1 MPKQA
6 TFPGGIHPP
15 DSKEATRDKQIE
27 PLALPAQVILPLQQH
42 IGAPVE
48 CVVAKGDEVKVGDI
62 VAKAGGFVSVPIHA
76 TVSGKV
82 KAVGSQMHP
91 AGVAMDAVV
100 IESDGEDTW
109 ADGVIVER
117 DWRQIDIDQL
127 KKMIQDAGVVGL
139 GGAAFPTHV
148 KLSPPAD
155 KKIDTLLINGAECEP
170 FLNADYRQMLERTED
185 LIEGIKLVVRI
196 LGCESSL
203 VAVEDNK
210 PEALAKLGSLLEGE
224 HGIEAAPLKT
234 KYPQGGEK
242 QLVEALTGRQVPSG
256 GLPMDVG
263 CVIQNV
269 STILSIYDAVTK
281 GRPLIEKVVTI
292 TGAVKNPGNYLVR
305 VGTSVLDVLTQV
317 EGEISENLGK
327 VIMGGPMMG
336 LALPGLDVPVLKGT
350 NGLVLMEHPV
360 PFAAHDTCIRCGSC
374 VDTCPVRLVPCEL
387 ALYAENERW
396 DKCREYNVKDCIE
409 CGSCSYTC
417 PAGRNLVQLIRYG
430 KYTVMNEDR
439 QKKDK
444 K

>member
-15 DSKEATRDKQIE
+15 DSKEATREKKIE
-27 PLALPAQVILPLQQH
+27 PLALPSQVILPLQQH
-42 IGAPVE
+42 IGQPVE
-48 CVVAKGDEVKVGDI
+48 CVVAKGDEVKVGDEI
-62 VAKAGGFVSVPIHA
+62 AKAGGFVSVPIHA

-82 KAVGSQMHP
+82 KAVSRQMHP
-91 AGVAMDAVV
+91 AGMAMDAVV
-100 IESDGEDTW
+100 IDSDGEDTW
-109 ADGVIVER
+109 ADGVLTER
-117 DWRQIDIDQL
+117 DWQQIDIDQL
-127 KKMIQDAGVVGL
+127 KKMIQDAGIVGL

-148 KLSPPAD
+148 KLSPPAG

-196 LGCESSL
+196 LGCESTM

-210 PEALAKLGSLLEGE
+210 PEALAKLDSLLEKE
-224 HGIEAAPLKT
+224 HGIVAAPLKT

-269 STILSIYDAVTK
+269 STILSIYDAVTR
-281 GRPLIEKVVTI
+281 GRPLIDKVVTI

-305 VGTSVLDVLTQV
+305 IGMSVQDVLTQV
-317 EGEISENLGK
+317 DGEISENLGK

-350 NGLVLMEHPV
+350 NGLVLMENPV
-360 PFAAHDTCIRCGSC
+360 PISVHDTCIRCGGC
-374 VDTCPVRLVPCEL
+374 VDACPVRLVPCEL
-387 ALYAENERW
+387 ALFAENERW
-396 DKCREYNVKDCIE
+396 DKCREYNVNDCIE

>member
-1 MPKQA
+1 MLKQA
-6 TFPGGIHPP
+6 TFPGGVHPP
-15 DSKEATRDKQIE
+15 DSKEATRDKKIE
-27 PLALPAQVILPLQQH
+27 RLALPARVILPLQQH
-42 IGAPVE
+42 IGAPVK
-48 CVVAKGDEVKVGDI
+48 CVVAKGDEVKVGD
-62 VAKAGGFVSVPIHA
+62 VLASAGGFISVPLHA
-76 TVSGKV
+76 TLSGKV
-82 KAVGSQMHP
+82 KAVGSYMHP
-91 AGVAMDAVV
+91 AGVATEAVV
-100 IESDGEDTW
+100 IEGDGEDAW
-109 ADGVIVER
+109 AAGAAAER

-127 KKMIQDAGVVGL
+127 RKMIQDAGIVGL

-196 LGCESSL
+196 LGCERTL

-210 PEALAKLGSLLEGE
+210 PEALAALDSLLAGE

-269 STILSIYDAVTK
+269 STVLSIYDAVTK
-281 GRPLIEKVVTI
+281 GRPLIDKVVTI
-292 TGAVKNPGNYLVR
+292 TGAVRNPGNYLVR

-317 EGEISENLGK
+317 EGEIPENLGK

-350 NGLVLMEHPV
+350 NGLVLIERPV
-360 PFAAHDTCIRCGSC
+360 PTAVHDTCIRCGGC
-374 VDTCPVRLVPCEL
+374 VDSCPVRLVPCEL
-387 ALYAENERW
+387 ALYAEHERW
-396 DKCREYNVKDCIE
+396 DKCREYHVKDCIE

-430 KYTVMNEDR
+430 KYSVINEDR

>member
-1 MPKQA
+1 MLKQA
-6 TFPGGIHPP
+6 TFHGGVHPP
-15 DSKEATRDKQIE
+15 GSKDATRDKRIE
-27 PLALPAQVILPLQQH
+27 PLAPPAQVILPLQQH
-42 IGAPVE
+42 IGAPLE
-48 CVVAKGDEVKVGDI
+48 CVVAKGDAVKVGD
-62 VAKAGGFVSVPIHA
+62 VLARAVGFVSVPLHA

-82 KAVGSQMHP
+82 KNVGPFMHP
-91 AGVAMDAVV
+91 AGVMMQAVV
-100 IESDGEDTW
+100 ITSDGEDTW

-148 KLSPPAD
+148 KLSPPTD
-155 KKIDTLLINGAECEP
+155 KQINTLLINGAECEP

-196 LGCESSL
+196 LGCEKTL

-210 PEALAKLGSLLEGE
+210 PEALARLDSLLEGE
-224 HGIEAAPLKT
+224 DGIDAAPLTT

-269 STILSIYDAVTK
+269 STILSIYDAVSK
-281 GRPLIEKVVTI
+281 GRPLIDKVVTI

-305 VGTSVLDVLTQV
+305 VGSSVLDVLTQV

-350 NGLVLMEHPV
+350 NGLVLLEHPV
-360 PFAAHDTCIRCGSC
+360 PIAIHDTCIRCGSC
-374 VDTCPVRLVPCEL
+374 VDTCPVRLVPCDL
-387 ALYAENERW
+387 ALFAENERW
-396 DKCREYNVKDCIE
+396 DKCREYFVKDCIE

-439 QKKDK
+439 QKRDK